1 MLIIFIKGY
10 WSIFQFLYIHFFYF
24 WYTTY
29 YLLLF
34 LYLAHWDLVYDMKI
48 WIIFVIFL
56 WWLCCSSI
64 WCLIYYFIII
74 LILYN
79 CIYVIKF
86 QFFHNFIN
94 LLINNTLHLIFSTF
108 TLFSLNNIPI
118 FLYFMKLLW
127 VKQKFISIPI

>member
-34 LYLAHWDLVYDMKI
+34 LCLAHWDLVYDMKI

-56 WWLCCSSI
+56 WWLWFPSI
-64 WCLIYYFIII
+64 WCLIYYFFIFV
-74 LILYN
+74 ILYN

-108 TLFSLNNIPI
+108 TLFCLIHILI